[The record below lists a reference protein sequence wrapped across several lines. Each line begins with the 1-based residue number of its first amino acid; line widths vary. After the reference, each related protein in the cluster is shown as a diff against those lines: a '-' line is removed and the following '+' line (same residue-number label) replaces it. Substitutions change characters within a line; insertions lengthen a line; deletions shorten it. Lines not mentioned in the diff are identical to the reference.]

1 MVHKIIASSMTVT
14 VNNLICCVKS
24 KYLRASHLQEKLCS
38 EENLK
43 NEYKFC

>member
-1 MVHKIIASSMTVT
+1 MTVS

-24 KYLRASHLQEKLCS
+24 EYLCASHLEEKLCS

-43 NEYKFC
+43 NEFMYC